1 MATRRASTGMVAPI
15 SYEKS
20 KFNFIHHRF
29 KSAEARN
36 MWWAKFSRKMGANPN
51 AQVEEIDPM
60 NHEYGCFNHTFLPTT
75 NTDGLSLWCLW
86 ESKIG
91 FTAADVFGFAES
103 PGGPGRIIM
112 GTEDCPFTNTVYM
125 VDEQRNP
132 DAMGKFARYFN
143 EPIFLQRNKCRQGF
157 TTPCQLHKAFR
168 LHFKLSPV
176 YLIKV

>member
-1 MATRRASTGMVAPI
+1 MTKEQQKVGTVDHAKRHVKTERTKARLSMATRRASTGMVAPI

-36 MWWAKFSRKMGANPN
+36 VWWAKFASKIGANPN
-51 AQVEEIDPM
+51 TQVEEIDPM
-60 NHEYGCFNHTFLPTT
+60 NHEYGCFNHTFLPTS

-91 FTAADVFGFAES
+91 FTAEDAWDFAES
-103 PGGPGRIIM
+103 PGGPGRVIM
-112 GTEDCPFTNTVYM
+112 GGDDCPFTNTVYM

-132 DAMGKFARYFN
+132 DAMGKFARYFSKPKN
-143 EPIFLQRNKCRQGF
+143 VLQ
-157 TTPCQLHKAFR
+157 
-168 LHFKLSPV
+168 
-176 YLIKV
+176 